1 MSFFEQQM
9 SPDLSYG
16 ARGGPVWNTSRA
28 YAINGRRL
36 ANKNWSAPL
45 HRYDVSHCVKTETDF
60 NEIRNF
66 FYVVSGAFDGFRF
79 KDWQDYR
86 AETSETNLTLI
97 SGSTWQMNKLYALG
111 SRTYTRAIQKP
122 VSGAQI
128 FRTRASVTTNIT
140 GSDATVATATGI
152 VTIANHVGGD
162 TYTWSGEF
170 DVPVAFVSDEFM
182 PEIINKSGEEFLIA
196 SGQIMLE
203 EIRL

>member
-9 SPDLSYG
+9 SSDLSYG

-36 ANKNWSAPL
+36 ANKNWTAPL
-45 HRYDVSHCVKTETDF
+45 HRYDVSHCLKTEDAF

-79 KDWQDYR
+79 KDWMDFNAQ
-86 AETSETNLTLI
+86 TSETNLTLI
-97 SGSTWQMNKLYALG
+97 SGATYQMNKLYSLG
-111 SRTYTRAIQKP
+111 ARTYTRAIQKP
-122 VSGAQI
+122 VAGAQI
-128 FRTRASVTTNIT
+128 FRTRSGSTTNIT
-140 GSDATVATATGI
+140 GAGAVVDPTTGI
-152 VTIANHVGGD
+152 VTISGHMSGD
-162 TYTWSGEF
+162 AYSWSGEF
-170 DVPVAFVSDEFM
+170 DVPVAFVADEFM
-182 PEIINKSGEEFLIA
+182 PEIVNKTGEEFLIA